1 MVPSRAAA
9 AAYQFPPT
17 QWTAVVGPCQSPD
30 EPGRMTAMETLCR
43 DYWYPLYA
51 FARRSGADHTDAEDF
66 TQSFFHYLV
75 KRDLLAGA
83 DQRLGKL
90 RTFLLTA
97 FQRHIRDARNQA
109 RALKR
114 GGGQEIFALDM
125 EGGEERYAREAAGAE
140 LSPEQIFDRGWA
152 LSLLEA
158 ALRDL
163 RQQEEAAGKGVV
175 FQALEPFLNPLAA
188 SDATSST
195 AAATLGLSPEATRK
209 ALSRLRGKFRECLR
223 ARISSTLRDP
233 ADALVDDEL
242 TALKTALRPASR

>member
-9 AAYQFPPT
+9 SQFPPT

-30 EPGRMTAMETLCR
+30 EPSRMAAMETLCG

-51 FARRSGADHTDAEDF
+51 FARRSGADHTDAEDV

-75 KRDLLAGA
+75 KRDLIAGA

-97 FQRHIRDARNQA
+97 FQRHIRDVRNQA

-114 GGGQEIFALDM
+114 GGGQEVFALDM
-125 EGGEERYAREAAGAE
+125 EGGEERYAREAGEE
-140 LSPEQIFDRGWA
+140 LSPEEIFDRGWA
-152 LSLLEA
+152 LSVLEA

-163 RQQEEAAGKGVV
+163 RTQEEAAGKGTI
-175 FQALEPFLNPLAA
+175 FHGLEPFLNPL
-188 SDATSST
+188 T
-195 AAATLGLSPEATRK
+195 AADISGSAAAEALGLSPEAARK
-209 ALSRLRGKFRECLR
+209 AISRLREKFRGCLR
-223 ARISSTLRDP
+223 SRISSTLRDP
-233 ADALVDDEL
+233 ADALVDAEL
-242 TALKTALRPASR
+242 TALKTALRPPVR